1 MSVTTAQPRVLAD
14 VMPSTWVRNAVL
26 VLGGAAFVALA
37 AQIAIPLPFTP
48 VPLTAQ
54 TFAVLLVGAS
64 LGTARGAASLLL
76 YTAMALVGMPV
87 LAPTAEG
94 THLTGTAVLSAP
106 SFGYVLGF
114 IAAAAITGRLA
125 ERGASRTPVRTAVM
139 MVVGNLVIYAFGV
152 TWLAMSINA
161 SLGTAISLG
170 VTPFLIGDL
179 IKIGLASALLPLA
192 WRLVGTRSD
201 A

>member
-1 MSVTTAQPRVLAD
+1 MSLTTAQPRVLAD
-14 VMPSTWVRNAVL
+14 VVPSTWVRNSVL

-106 SFGYVLGF
+106 SFGYVIGF

-125 ERGASRTPVRTAVM
+125 ERGASRTPVRTALM
-139 MVVGNLVIYAFGV
+139 MVIGNVVIYAFGV
-152 TWLAMSINA
+152 TWLAMSIDA
-161 SLGTAISLG
+161 SLATAVSLG

-179 IKIGLASALLPLA
+179 IKIALASALLPLS
-192 WRLVGTRSD
+192 WRLLGTR
-201 A
+201 AQG

>member
-1 MSVTTAQPRVLAD
+1 MSLTTAQPRVLAD
-14 VMPSTWVRNAVL
+14 VVPSTWVRNSVL

-106 SFGYVLGF
+106 SFGYVIGF

-125 ERGASRTPVRTAVM
+125 ERGASRTPVRTALM
-139 MVVGNLVIYAFGV
+139 MVIGNLVIYAFGV
-152 TWLAMSINA
+152 TWLAMSIDA
-161 SLGTAISLG
+161 SLATAVSLG

-179 IKIGLASALLPLA
+179 IKIALASALLPLS
-192 WRLVGTRSD
+192 WRLLGTR
-201 A
+201 AQG

>member
-1 MSVTTAQPRVLAD
+1 VSLTTAQPRVLAD
-14 VMPSTWVRNAVL
+14 VVPSTWVRNSVL

-106 SFGYVLGF
+106 SFGYVIGF

-125 ERGASRTPVRTAVM
+125 ERGASRTPVRTALM
-139 MVVGNLVIYAFGV
+139 MVIGNVVIYAFGV
-152 TWLAMSINA
+152 TWLAMSIDA
-161 SLGTAISLG
+161 SLATAVSLG

-179 IKIGLASALLPLA
+179 IKIALASALLPLS
-192 WRLVGTRSD
+192 WRLLGTR
-201 A
+201 AQG

>member
-1 MSVTTAQPRVLAD
+1 MSLTTAQPRVLAD
-14 VMPSTWVRNAVL
+14 VVPSTWVRNSVL

-106 SFGYVLGF
+106 SFGYVIGF

-125 ERGASRTPVRTAVM
+125 ERGASRTPVRTALM
-139 MVVGNLVIYAFGV
+139 MVIGNVVIYAFGV
-152 TWLAMSINA
+152 TWLAL
-161 SLGTAISLG
+161 SLIH
-170 VTPFLIGDL
+170 I
-179 IKIGLASALLPLA
+179 
-192 WRLVGTRSD
+192 
-201 A
+201 